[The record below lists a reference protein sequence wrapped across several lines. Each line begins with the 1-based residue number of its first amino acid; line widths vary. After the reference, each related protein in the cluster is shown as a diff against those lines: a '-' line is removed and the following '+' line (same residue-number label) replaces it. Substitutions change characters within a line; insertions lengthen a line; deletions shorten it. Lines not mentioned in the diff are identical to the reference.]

1 MTHDRQDL
9 GREGEQRAS
18 RYLEA
23 RGYRIVARN
32 VRAARVEL
40 DVIARRGAMLV
51 FVEVKTRRATGSSGF
66 GTHTQAAEAVDA
78 RKQARLRRGARAWL
92 DAHPVERRY
101 AGRMRFDVIT
111 CLVGQPTR
119 FAAIE
124 ADPGPR
130 NDDTA
135 PVGARWSI
143 RHWEAAF

>member
-1 MTHDRQDL
+1 LTRDRQDL
-9 GREGEQRAS
+9 GREGELRAS

-40 DVIARRGAMLV
+40 DVIARRGATLV
-51 FVEVKTRRATGSSGF
+51 FVEVKTRHATGIRGF

-78 RKQARLRRGARAWL
+78 RKQARLRRGASAWL
-92 DAHPVERRY
+92 DEHPVERRR

-111 CLVGQPTR
+111 CLVARTACADSADAQP
-119 FAAIE
+119 
-124 ADPGPR
+124 DPQ

-135 PVGARWSI
+135 PARARWSI